1 MKDRQ
6 NTDDIADSEIE
17 LEPFDKPV
25 ETDPTEAV
33 EEAEPYFPPTDP
45 VVRTDHSGETR
56 IAGGFG
62 SGETPE
68 QESPA
73 SSADAPP
80 DEALEDLV
88 HRALRLD
95 ASTAQLHLKV
105 GVLQG
110 LQRLV
115 LREAVLHLRVGR
127 IELWRGDRLWCG
139 RRFGRRGLRWR
150 DEERA
155 VLGDERLG
163 GKPARGDRAIARLF
177 CVRRATLVASDAL
190 AQQRFER
197 GSSRH
202 RGARGPGGGR
212 GCRLLGLR
220 RRRRQ

>member
-45 VVRTDHSGETR
+45 VLRADHSGETR
-56 IAGGFG
+56 IASGFG
-62 SGETPE
+62 SGETPA
-68 QESPA
+68 QEPQA
-73 SSADAPP
+73 TVADAPP

-110 LQRLV
+110 VVRLRGPV
-115 LREAVLHLRVGR
+115 EDEADA
-127 IELWRGDRLWCG
+127 EN
-139 RRFGRRGLRWR
+139 
-150 DEERA
+150 
-155 VLGDERLG
+155 
-163 GKPARGDRAIARLF
+163 
-177 CVRRATLVASDAL
+177 AL
-190 AQQRFER
+190 AVA
-197 GSSRH
+197 GNV
-202 RGARGPGGGR
+202 PGVVEVIDELTR
-212 GCRLLGLR
+212 PE
-220 RRRRQ
+220 